1 MTAIASNSKKQ
12 QVPLQNQINYGLDY
26 PVKPLSVTHFCHT
39 IDLNIELWMCRKQTT
54 RVNFSE
60 LLPFIYL
67 RSLRYF
73 AECRRK
79 KTLLTCLAALGLLRL
94 DETQQA
100 RRNLDVQDRSR
111 LGQSQKVQILINQLV
126 CQIQLG
132 SVSNTASTVLV

>member
-12 QVPLQNQINYGLDY
+12 QVPLPNQINYGLDY
-26 PVKPLSVTHFCHT
+26 TVKPLSATHFCHT
-39 IDLNIELWMCRKQTT
+39 IDLNIDLWMCRKQTT

-73 AECRRK
+73 AGCRRK

-111 LGQSQKVQILINQLV
+111 LGPSQKVQILINQ
-126 CQIQLG
+126 
-132 SVSNTASTVLV
+132 

>member
-39 IDLNIELWMCRKQTT
+39 IDLNIDLWMCRKQTT

-60 LLPFIYL
+60 LLAFIYL
-67 RSLRYF
+67 HSLRYF
-73 AECRRK
+73 AECRHK
-79 KTLLTCLAALGLLRL
+79 KTLLTFLAALGLLRL

-111 LGQSQKVQILINQLV
+111 LGQSQKVQILIL
-126 CQIQLG
+126 
-132 SVSNTASTVLV
+132 

>member
-26 PVKPLSVTHFCHT
+26 RVKPLSVTHFCHT
-39 IDLNIELWMCRKQTT
+39 IDLNIDLWMCRKQTT

-60 LLPFIYL
+60 LLSFIYL

-111 LGQSQKVQILINQLV
+111 LGQSQKVQILINQ
-126 CQIQLG
+126 
-132 SVSNTASTVLV
+132 

>member
-12 QVPLQNQINYGLDY
+12 QVPLRNQINYGLDY

-39 IDLNIELWMCRKQTT
+39 IDLNIDLWMCRKQTT

-67 RSLRYF
+67 RPLRYF
-73 AECRRK
+73 AEYRRK

-111 LGQSQKVQILINQLV
+111 LGQSQKFQILINQ
-126 CQIQLG
+126 
-132 SVSNTASTVLV
+132 

>member
-39 IDLNIELWMCRKQTT
+39 IDLNIDLWMCRKQTT

-73 AECRRK
+73 AEYRRK

-111 LGQSQKVQILINQLV
+111 LGQSQKVQILINQ
-126 CQIQLG
+126 
-132 SVSNTASTVLV
+132 

>member
-39 IDLNIELWMCRKQTT
+39 IDLKIDLWMCRKQTT

-73 AECRRK
+73 AEYRRK

-94 DETQQA
+94 DETQQS

-111 LGQSQKVQILINQLV
+111 LGQSQKVKIFDKSMSLPNPV
-126 CQIQLG
+126 R
-132 SVSNTASTVLV
+132 VS